1 MASEADKRELVRK
14 VTRLVSTRYG
24 GTGIE
29 AWRRAFADVDAD
41 GDGVINGAELATLL
55 ERAGIGN
62 GFTRGAWVSGVLTE
76 LNLDGDGGIA
86 IDELLRVVEVSEAPA
101 PKPKPRPSR
110 RMNPTTVVYVDSPK
124 QGEPEPERPLPEP
137 EPTPAD
143 SNVPLILIGLVVLLV
158 AWKFAR

>member
-29 AWRRAFADVDAD
+29 AWRFAFADVDAD
-41 GDGVINGAELATLL
+41 NDGVINGAELATLL
-55 ERAGIGN
+55 ERAGVGN
-62 GFTRGAWVSGVLTE
+62 GFTRGAWVKGVLTE

-101 PKPKPRPSR
+101 PKPKPQPSGR
-110 RMNPTTVVYVDSPK
+110 RTTPTTVVYVDSPK
-124 QGEPEPERPLPEP
+124 RGEPEPERPPADS
-137 EPTPAD
+137 TPAD

-158 AWKFAR
+158 AWKFSR